1 MTIHGRIP
9 IRAYM
14 VLSPGRQQPVLTLL
28 QSREVAE
35 VLISSGESRAFR
47 LNCTLASLID
57 AGGVLTELVVRP

>member
-1 MTIHGRIP
+1 MTITGDMP
-9 IRAYM
+9 ITAYL
-14 VLSPGRQQPVLTLL
+14 VISPGRQQPVLTLL

-35 VLISSGESRAFR
+35 VLIASGESRAFR